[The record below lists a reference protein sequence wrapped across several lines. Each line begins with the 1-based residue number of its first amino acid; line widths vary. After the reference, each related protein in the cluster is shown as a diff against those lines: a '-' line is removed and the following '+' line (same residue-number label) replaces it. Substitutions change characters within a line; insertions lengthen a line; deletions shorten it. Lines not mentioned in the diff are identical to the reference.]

1 MGFGYLFLGYLI
13 AYVLYFTVQA
23 FGVGGLAL
31 LIGYG
36 AMLLGLVGLTGYQR
50 SFAIAKWLCL
60 PLLLLSLYRLM
71 NDLGTMFLWD
81 LPIFESSVVTVLSWV
96 EFAFVIIFQFA
107 ILYGVR
113 EIAAEVELLHIAT
126 KAVRNAIFVSLYAV
140 VYLFANGIFVGNA
153 EIRGYFSFPL
163 VITELVYLLFNLL
176 LLLSCTKNIC
186 AEGQEDVPKT
196 PHRFEWLNRLDRS
209 YERTRQKNID
219 DARAAGEALVA
230 RRNKKREEKRNRSK

>member
-1 MGFGYLFLGYLI
+1 
-13 AYVLYFTVQA
+13 
-23 FGVGGLAL
+23 
-31 LIGYG
+31 
-36 AMLLGLVGLTGYQR
+36 
-50 SFAIAKWLCL
+50 
-60 PLLLLSLYRLM
+60 
-71 NDLGTMFLWD
+71 
-81 LPIFESSVVTVLSWV
+81 
-96 EFAFVIIFQFA
+96 
-107 ILYGVR
+107 
-113 EIAAEVELLHIAT
+113 
-126 KAVRNAIFVSLYAV
+126 

>member
-36 AMLLGLVGLTGYQR
+36 TMLLGLVGLTRYQR

-60 PLLLLSLYRLM
+60 PLIVLALYRLA

-81 LPIFESSVVTVLSWV
+81 LPIFHVTVVTVLSWI
-96 EFAFVIIFQFA
+96 EFALAMLFQFA

-113 EIAAEVELLHIAT
+113 EIATEVELGHIAT
-126 KAVRNAIFVSLYAV
+126 KAVRNAIFVVLYTL
-140 VYLFANGIFVGNA
+140 VYLFSKVVFVNNA
-153 EIRGYFSFPL
+153 TVFGYLQFPL
-163 VITELVYLLFNLL
+163 VLTELVYILFNLL
-176 LLLSCTKNIC
+176 LLVSCTKNIC
-186 AEGQEDVPKT
+186 AEGQEDVPQT

-219 DARAAGEALVA
+219 SARAAGEALAA
-230 RRNKKREEKRNRSK
+230 RRNQKRQEKRNRRK